1 MDHDRKKEDEFMRD
15 ILEHI
20 SRELGMDKDDVLNSL
35 NEMAHEITDEVSNK
49 EKICGRCD
57 FRDVCNRIEISIRD
71 TKENLTLKDV
81 IKATPGMNFEE
92 ARKDSIRIAN
102 QIMSSLIAYK
112 DTCFYGNVANFLN
125 DNISMILTT
134 KNIDSIFAGRAFI
147 MKIQTKIDQ
156 ELVNDV
162 AEY

>member
-1 MDHDRKKEDEFMRD
+1 MDHDRRNEDEFMRD
-15 ILEHI
+15 ILDHI
-20 SRELGMDKDDVLNSL
+20 SRELGMDKHEVLDNL
-35 NEMAHEITDEVSNK
+35 NEMAHEISHEVKK

-57 FRDVCNRIEISIRD
+57 FRDVCSRLEKTIRD
-71 TKENLTLKDV
+71 TKENLTLRDV

-125 DNISMILTT
+125 ENISMILTT
-134 KNIDSIFAGRAFI
+134 KNIDSIFCGRAFI

>member
-1 MDHDRKKEDEFMRD
+1 MDRNRRNEDEFMRD
-15 ILEHI
+15 ILDHI
-20 SRELGMDKDDVLNSL
+20 SRELGMDKHEVLDNL
-35 NEMAHEITDEVSNK
+35 NEMAHEISHEVKK
-49 EKICGRCD
+49 EKICGGCD
-57 FRDVCNRIEISIRD
+57 FKDVCSGLERSIKD
-71 TKENLTLKDV
+71 TKENLTLRDV
-81 IKATPGMNFEE
+81 IKATPGMSFEE

-102 QIMSSLIAYK
+102 QIMRSLIAYK

-125 DNISMILTT
+125 ENISMILTT
-134 KNIDSIFAGRAFI
+134 KNIDSIFCGRAFI

>member
-35 NEMAHEITDEVSNK
+35 NEMAHEITDEVKK
-49 EKICGRCD
+49 EKICERCN
-57 FRDVCNRIEISIRD
+57 FRDVCSRVETSIRD

-102 QIMSSLIAYK
+102 QIMRSLIAYR

>member
-1 MDHDRKKEDEFMRD
+1 MDRDRKNEDEFMRD
-15 ILEHI
+15 ILDHI
-20 SRELGMDKDDVLNSL
+20 SRELGMNKHDVLDSL
-35 NEMAHEITDEVSNK
+35 NEMANEISHETKK

-57 FRDVCNRIEISIRD
+57 FRNVCSGLERSIRD

-92 ARKDSIRIAN
+92 ARKDSIKIAN
-102 QIMSSLIAYK
+102 QIMKSIIAYK

-125 DNISMILTT
+125 ENINMILTT
-134 KNIDSIFAGRAFI
+134 KNIDSIFTGRAFI
-147 MKIQTKIDQ
+147 VKIQNKIDQ

-162 AEY
+162 DEY